1 MESSL
6 QNTEILRGTA
16 IGSPSEGC
24 ARRWCERII
33 LCSIKSLLVGAVF
46 VAFLSSSRLLFA
58 RTLDDESSPQATP
71 ADIEF
76 FEKQIRPI
84 LIERCQ
90 GCHGDKKQWA
100 GLRLDSREA
109 ILVGG
114 DSGPSIVLGDGHR
127 SELLERVRSL
137 DPETRMPPK
146 EAGEPL
152 TKNQVDDLARWIAM
166 GAPWPKETPLSKQKE
181 DLWREHWAFQ
191 SVRTIDP
198 PKIEGDARVKND
210 IDRFVIAKLQEAGLQ
225 SSSEASRET
234 MIVRATYDLCGLP
247 PTQEEI
253 NAFVHDKSDD
263 AYENLID
270 RLLESPRY
278 GERWGRHWLDVARYS
293 DTKGYVYGREE
304 RRFFHSFLYRDWV
317 IKAFNEDMPYNR
329 FVLLQLAA
337 DQVAASDPA
346 SQAAMGFLT
355 LGRRFLGTTPDI
367 IDDRIDIVGRGLLG
381 LTVGCA
387 RCHDH
392 KYDPIPTAD
401 YYSMYGVF
409 LNCIDQ
415 QVEIPNP
422 NEKSE
427 AADTH
432 RKGLHER
439 LQKLRSLTESSQVEA
454 NKRIRDRI
462 KDYLLAQREMDKY
475 PEVAF
480 VQLTGKDEL
489 VPAIVR
495 RWNSFL
501 AGAEHRLD
509 PVFTPWIA
517 LNKLRDDEFVV
528 RAAELTKQWLDGTI
542 AINPRVAKAFEV
554 PPVSIQEAADRYAS
568 LLAANDL
575 VWQSAAQSASQS
587 STQGAP
593 GSIEECDRQL
603 HDAFY
608 AAGSPCVIPDEP
620 LINTEWYWDH
630 ATGVALW
637 KAQSEV
643 DQWILQ
649 SQVATPCAVALNDCV
664 VQQDAYVFRRGN
676 PASKG
681 ERVPRQFLKILS
693 GEARR
698 PFEKGSG
705 RLEVANAIVDP
716 SNPLTARVWVN
727 RVWQH
732 HFGTGLVRTPSD
744 FGIRANAPSHLEL
757 LDYLASE
764 FIAGGW
770 STKLLHRMILLSAA
784 YRQNSDGP
792 SDASAR
798 TVAQELDPEN
808 RLLWRSN
815 RRRLEFEAWRDAMLA
830 ASGELD
836 LTTGGPGT
844 DLFGPRRSVYISI
857 DRQFLPTLLS
867 VFDFANPDLHSP
879 ERSETTTPQ
888 QALFAMNHPFVVARA
903 KKIVANLDGLAPVKQ
918 LYNRVLGR
926 TPSSEE
932 ERIAEQFLADAE
944 AGAAAE
950 ATNPHSAAWSYG
962 YGEMDEASGKLKSF
976 TPLPHFT
983 GAAWQGGAQFPD
995 GPLGW
1000 LQLTSQGGHPGNDR
1014 QHAIVRRWT
1023 APEKGTISIQSKMVH
1038 NRTEGD
1044 GVRCFIVS
1052 SNQGTLKSTAVQ
1064 NREVDL
1070 SIDSLQVE
1078 ANETVDFVVDIDKV
1092 LNNDQFLWSPTVSIL
1107 NSDREAAN
1115 SWSAEKDFAG
1125 IPAQRLSPME
1135 QLTQVLLISNE
1146 RMFVP

>member
-6 QNTEILRGTA
+6 KNTEILRGTA
-16 IGSPSEGC
+16 NGSPSEGYV
-24 ARRWCERII
+24 RRLRDWII
-33 LCSIKSLLVGAVF
+33 LGSIMRLLIEAALVG
-46 VAFLSSSRLLFA
+46 FLCSTHLLSA
-58 RTLDDESSPQATP
+58 HTLADESLQATP

-76 FEKQIRPI
+76 FEKQIRPL

-109 ILVGG
+109 ILAGG
-114 DSGPSIVLGDGHR
+114 DSGPSIVLDEGQR
-127 SELLERVRSL
+127 SELLDRVKSS
-137 DPETRMPPK
+137 DPELRMPPK
-146 EAGEPL
+146 EAGQPL
-152 TKNQVDDLARWIAM
+152 TKNQIDDLARWIAM

-181 DLWREHWAFQ
+181 DLWRSHWAFQ
-191 SVRTIDP
+191 PLRTINP
-198 PKIEGDARVKND
+198 PKIEDDARIKND
-210 IDRFVIAKLQEAGLQ
+210 VDRFVITKLQEAGLQ
-225 SSSEASRET
+225 SSNEASREAL
-234 MIVRATYDLCGLP
+234 IARATYDLCGLP
-247 PTQEEI
+247 PTQDEI
-253 NAFVHDKSDD
+253 NSFVDDKSYN
-263 AYENLID
+263 AYESLID

-317 IKAFNEDMPYNR
+317 INAFNEDMPFNR

-337 DQVAASDPA
+337 DQIAPSDPA

-367 IDDRIDIVGRGLLG
+367 IDDRIDVVGRGLLG

-401 YYSMYGVF
+401 YYSLYGVF
-409 LNCIDQ
+409 LNCVDQ

-422 NEKSE
+422 REKSE

-462 KDYLLAQREMDKY
+462 KDYLLAQLEMDKY

-495 RWNSFL
+495 RWHAFL

-517 LNKLRDDEFVV
+517 LNKLRDDEFAAS
-528 RAAELTKQWLDGTI
+528 AAELTKQLLDGSI

-554 PPVSIQEAADRYAS
+554 PPVSIQEVADRYAS
-568 LLAANDL
+568 LLTANDL
-575 VWQSAAQSASQS
+575 VWQSAAQSKA
-587 STQGAP
+587 QGATV
-593 GSIEECDRQL
+593 SIEECDRQL

-620 LINTEWYWDH
+620 LVNTEWYWDH
-630 ATGVALW
+630 ATGVAIW

-649 SQVATPCAVALNDCV
+649 SPLATPCAVTLNDCV

-676 PASKG
+676 PAFKG
-681 ERVPRQFLKILS
+681 ERVPRQFLKVLS

-705 RLEVANAIVDP
+705 RLEMANAIVDP

-744 FGIRANAPSHLEL
+744 FGIRANPPSHPEL
-757 LDYLASE
+757 LDYLASQ
-764 FIAGGW
+764 FISGGW
-770 STKLLHRMILLSAA
+770 STKSLHRMILLSAT
-784 YRQNSDGP
+784 YRQNSEGP
-792 SDASAR
+792 SDAAAR
-798 TVAQELDPEN
+798 TVAQEQDPEN

-815 RRRLEFEAWRDAMLA
+815 RRRLEFEAWRDSMLFT
-830 ASGELD
+830 SGELD
-836 LTTGGPGT
+836 LTKGGPGT
-844 DLFGPRRSVYISI
+844 DLFGSRRSVYISI

-903 KKIVANLDGLAPVKQ
+903 KKIVANLDGSSPVKQ

-926 TPSSEE
+926 SPSSEE
-932 ERIAEQFLADAE
+932 ERIAVQFLADAK

-950 ATNPHSAAWSYG
+950 SVNPHSAAWSYG

-995 GPLGW
+995 GALGW

-1023 APEKGTISIQSKMVH
+1023 SPEKGTISIQSKMVH
-1038 NRTEGD
+1038 NRSEGD
-1044 GVRCFIVS
+1044 GVRAFIVS
-1052 SNQGTLKSTAVQ
+1052 SNQGTLKSAAVQ
-1064 NREVDL
+1064 NREETL
-1070 SIDSLQVE
+1070 NMDSLQVE
-1078 ANETVDFVVDIDKV
+1078 VGEIVDFVVDIDKV
-1092 LNNDQFLWSPTVSIL
+1092 LNNDQFLWSPIVSIL
-1107 NSDREAAN
+1107 NSNREAAN
-1115 SWSAEKDFAG
+1115 SWIAEKDFAG
-1125 IPAQRLSPME
+1125 NPAQRLSPME
-1135 QLTQVLLISNE
+1135 QLVQVLLMSNE